1 MAAQEGIITEE
12 QLEEL
17 GLNTLSEDQK
27 RNISTLVGEAVTKA
41 SRRELDELRI
51 LAAGSRKPDIFDPE
65 TADFASFLSS
75 FNNYRCILDVQDN
88 MAIRMFYTYLKTDQ
102 RLWIEE
108 AGHNKLTEWNQFI
121 SSVTKLFEERIQQ
134 KRNLAKSKLK
144 TAKQLPTEDIMEFS
158 DRLLI
163 LSYKA
168 YPGSLPS
175 QNIIRDHARKQAL
188 ITGIRK
194 DKIAVPII
202 AKADTKTF
210 NELVREASS
219 LETSYLVRAESR
231 VQTESE
237 TYHYTPTFDTQP
249 QY

>member
-1 MAAQEGIITEE
+1 
-12 QLEEL
+12 
-17 GLNTLSEDQK
+17 
-27 RNISTLVGEAVTKA
+27 
-41 SRRELDELRI
+41 
-51 LAAGSRKPDIFDPE
+51 
-65 TADFASFLSS
+65 
-75 FNNYRCILDVQDN
+75 